1 MRIGTKEEIIQ
12 AYTEVACLLKY
23 FPVPYIKKLPN
34 KLLEMIYK
42 NSDEKYIIDID
53 LKKGLNNQDI
63 SDKTKK
69 ILAVLTFNYWSNEEQ
84 KQNIKKQLYENE
96 KAYQEALSQKYSTEN
111 LFKNNKIQNNKK

>member
-1 MRIGTKEEIIQ
+1 MRIGTKEENVQ

-42 NSDEKYIIDID
+42 NSDEKYIIDVD

-69 ILAVLTFNYWSNEEQ
+69 ILAVLTFNYWSNEAQ
-84 KQNIKKQLYENE
+84 KQNIKNSYMRMRMHIKKLY
-96 KAYQEALSQKYSTEN
+96 L
-111 LFKNNKIQNNKK
+111 KNMVLKTYLKIIKLIL